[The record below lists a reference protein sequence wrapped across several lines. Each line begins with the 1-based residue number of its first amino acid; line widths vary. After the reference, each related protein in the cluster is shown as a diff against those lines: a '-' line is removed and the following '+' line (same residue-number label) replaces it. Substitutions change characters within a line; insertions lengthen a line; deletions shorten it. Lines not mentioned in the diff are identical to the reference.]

1 MILKLEKH
9 VMKGRKKELG
19 LDWNDDGIAYTREI
33 SYGKIVA
40 DELGAECRLITDEQ
54 HARELAEYAER
65 TVPKVEAPPAEAP
78 VEMVEVPPV
87 IKKPASKKKSKGQVK
102 DKAVAE

>member
-19 LDWNDDGIAYTREI
+19 LDWNGDGIAYTREI

-40 DELGAECRLITDEQ
+40 DELGAECRLITEEQ

-65 TVPKVEAPPAEAP
+65 TAPKVGTSPAEAP
-78 VEMVEVPPV
+78 VETVEVPPATE
-87 IKKPASKKKSKGQVK
+87 KPASKKKNKGQRK